1 MADSRF
7 AAIRLYIRKRW
18 PFPKKIPLL
27 LIVFLISLLLANLFG
42 SDEISVQANHALFL
56 LLFAAGLWITEAI
69 PPFAVSI
76 LIIGFSI
83 YFLDDIQFS
92 VISRD
97 WQKYISTWSSPI
109 IWILLGGFFLA
120 MGAQITQFDRKFSR
134 YVLQRFGT
142 NPYTILLGCMLVT
155 GLLSMFMSNTAT
167 TAMMVTILIP
177 IVNDLDKNDPF
188 VKALF
193 LGVAAAATVGGMGT
207 VIGSPP
213 NAIALGVIQNKGVNF
228 GFLEWMMVGMPVAMI
243 LIFLIWL
250 LLKSFYRTK
259 YQSIELSDHGDH
271 HAYPN
276 RNTVASRRVVVITFA
291 VTIGLWLTS
300 PLHNIPVALVSFLPI
315 LILTVSGVVLAED
328 LRLVPWDTLILVAG
342 GLTLGIVI
350 SDSGLAD
357 FLVGKIPVF
366 DNIYVMLIILGLLT
380 ATLSNIMSNTA
391 AASVLIP
398 VGASFLPDQVL
409 MVAVVIGLSAS
420 TALFLPISTPPNAIA
435 YSSGFLKQSDFRFIG
450 LVAGLAGPV
459 IILVLTEVLMSFW
472 PM

>member
-7 AAIRLYIRKRW
+7 AAIRLFIRKRW
-18 PFPKKIPLL
+18 PFTNKITLL
-27 LIVFLISLLLANLFG
+27 LIVFLTSLFGTQLFG
-42 SDEISVQANHALFL
+42 SEDISVQANHALFL
-56 LLFAAGLWITEAI
+56 LLFAGGLWITEAI

-83 YFLDDIQFS
+83 YFLDDIHFS
-92 VISRD
+92 VISSD
-97 WQKYISTWSSPI
+97 WEKYINTWSSPI

-134 YVLQRFGT
+134 YVLRRFGT
-142 NPYTILLGCMLVT
+142 RPYTILLGCMLVT
-155 GLLSMFMSNTAT
+155 GILSMFMSNTAT
-167 TAMMVTILIP
+167 TAMMVAILKP
-177 IVNDLDKNDPF
+177 IVKVLDKDDPF

-213 NAIALGVIQNKGVNF
+213 NAIAMGVIQNAQIEF
-228 GFLEWMMVGMPVAMI
+228 GFLEWMKAGVPVALMFII
-243 LIFLIWL
+243 LIWF
-250 LLKSFYRTK
+250 LLKSYYRTS
-259 YQSIELSDHGDH
+259 YQSIQFGQVEEDSD
-271 HAYPN
+271 YPL
-276 RNTVASRRVVVITFA
+276 RNTVGNRRTVVLTFII
-291 VTIGLWLTS
+291 TIGLWLTS

-315 LILTVSGVVLAED
+315 LILTVSGVVLGED

-357 FLVGKIPVF
+357 YLVGQIPVF
-366 DNIYVMLIILGLLT
+366 SNVYLMLFILSLLT
-380 ATLSNIMSNTA
+380 TALSNIMSNTA

-398 VGASFLPDQVL
+398 VGVSFLPDYALV
-409 MVAVVIGLSAS
+409 VSVVIGLSAS

-450 LVAGLAGPV
+450 LVTGLAAPVV
-459 IILVLTEVLMSFW
+459 IIFFAILLFSHLDL
-472 PM
+472 

>member
-7 AAIRLYIRKRW
+7 AAIRLFIKKRW
-18 PFPKKIPLL
+18 PFTNKITLL
-27 LIVFLISLLLANLFG
+27 LTVFLISLFGTRLFG
-42 SDEISVQANHALFL
+42 SDDISVQANHALFL
-56 LLFAAGLWITEAI
+56 LLLAGGLWITEAI

-83 YFLDDIQFS
+83 YFLDDIHFS
-92 VISRD
+92 VISSD
-97 WQKYISTWSSPI
+97 WEKYISTWSSPI

-134 YVLQRFGT
+134 YVLRRFGT
-142 NPYTILLGCMLVT
+142 KPYTILLGCMLVT
-155 GLLSMFMSNTAT
+155 GILSMFMSNTAT
-167 TAMMVTILIP
+167 TAMMVAILKP
-177 IVNDLDKNDPF
+177 IVKVLDKEDPF

-213 NAIALGVIQNKGVNF
+213 NAIAMGVIQNAQIEF
-228 GFLEWMMVGMPVAMI
+228 GFLEWMKAGVPVALLFI
-243 LIFLIWL
+243 LLIWL
-250 LLKSFYRTK
+250 LLKSHYRTS
-259 YQSIELSDHGDH
+259 YQSIQLGNTEEDSE
-271 HAYPN
+271 YPL
-276 RNTVASRRVVVITFA
+276 RNTVGSRRTVVITFI

-315 LILTVSGVVLAED
+315 IILTVSGVVLAED
-328 LRLVPWDTLILVAG
+328 LRIVPWDTLILFAG

-357 FLVGKIPVF
+357 YLVGKIPIF
-366 DNIYVMLIILGLLT
+366 SNIYLMLLILSLLT
-380 ATLSNIMSNTA
+380 TALSNIMSNTA

-398 VGASFLPDQVL
+398 VGVSFLPEYTLV
-409 MVAVVIGLSAS
+409 VSVVIGLSAS

-435 YSSGFLKQSDFRFIG
+435 FSSGFLKQSDFRFIG
-450 LVAGLAGPV
+450 IVTGLAAPVV
-459 IILVLTEVLMSFW
+459 IILFAVLLFSYLGL
-472 PM
+472 